1 MPEATPPKRPD
12 NPELHDNPE
21 LPEKEHLDKF
31 RELIKD
37 IDTAMLVTETADG
50 SLRSRPMVT
59 QATEF
64 DGELWFFTDQNSA
77 KVLEIQADRHV
88 CVSYADPR
96 SHKFVSV
103 SGIAELS
110 QDRGKIKEL
119 WNPFAKAW
127 FPQGPD
133 DPRLAL
139 LRVRPTM
146 AEYWDSSS
154 GLAVTIAGMVKAA
167 TTGERLKEPG
177 EHEKLS
183 L

>member
-1 MPEATPPKRPD
+1 MSEATPQK
-12 NPELHDNPE
+12 
-21 LPEKEHLDKF
+21 HLDKF

-37 IDTAMLVTETADG
+37 IDVAMLVTETGDG

-59 QATEF
+59 QATDF
-64 DGELWFFTDQNSA
+64 DGDLWFFTDHDSA

-88 CVSYADPR
+88 NVSYADPR
-96 SHKFVSV
+96 SQKFISV

-110 QDRGKIKEL
+110 TDRQKIKEI
-119 WNPFAKAW
+119 WNPYAKAW
-127 FPQGPD
+127 FPDGPD

-139 LRVRPTM
+139 LRVHPTS
-146 AEYWDSSS
+146 AEYWDSAS
-154 GLAVTIAGMVKAA
+154 GLAVTVAGMVKGI
-167 TTGERLKEPG
+167 TTGERPKDAG

>member
-1 MPEATPPKRPD
+1 MSESTP
-12 NPELHDNPE
+12 HQQ
-21 LPEKEHLDKF
+21 HLDKF

-37 IDTAMLVTETADG
+37 IDVAMLVTETGDG

-59 QATEF
+59 QATDF
-64 DGELWFFTDQNSA
+64 DGELWFFTDHHSA

-88 CVSYADPR
+88 NVSYADPR
-96 SHKFVSV
+96 SQKYISV

-110 QDRGKIKEL
+110 TDRHKIKEL

-127 FPQGPD
+127 FPDGPD

-139 LRVRPTM
+139 LRVRPTT
-146 AEYWDSSS
+146 AEYWDSAS

-167 TTGERLKEPG
+167 TTGERLKNAG